1 MPLIDLHTHYPMHTK
16 FPPRIGSDV
25 PDAGKKLEFWAAN
38 LLLNY
43 NAGHPRVTLD
53 EFEAG
58 SPGGVG
64 SVLYDPD
71 DEFFR
76 ESKPRPQAFG
86 NLIAQMD
93 NVEKEIAASR
103 GAVHLAKNPG
113 DLSRYLQ
120 NGQRFLFH
128 CIEGAL
134 AFGGDP
140 ANVASAAARGV
151 AYVII
156 AHLFFRG
163 VATCA
168 NAFPFLPDELFRDLN
183 PDQDDQTGLTPLG
196 EDIVS
201 EVFRNRMLVD
211 VTHCTDRARADIF
224 RIAQKYPGSPVI
236 SSHNGVQQESN
247 YGLNLSDEALK
258 QIADTG
264 GVIGVILF
272 PHWLRQPNEQIFGAD
287 GFPLVFDTIQHI
299 ANVVGFDHVAIG
311 SDLDG
316 FIKPVKGCETYAQTP
331 ALVAAIQARFPQN
344 ADNILSGNALRVL
357 NAGWKGVG
365 NV

>member
-1 MPLIDLHTHYPMHTK
+1 MHTK
-16 FPPRIGSDV
+16 FPPRVGSDF

-43 NAGHPRVTLD
+43 TAGHPRVTLG
-53 EFEAG
+53 ELEAG
-58 SPGGVG
+58 SPGGAG

-76 ESKPRPQAFG
+76 DSKPRPQAFQ
-86 NLIAQMD
+86 NLLAQMD
-93 NVEKEIAASR
+93 NVEKEIGASR
-103 GAVHLAKNPG
+103 GAVQLARNPAEVKNYFQ
-113 DLSRYLQ
+113 S
-120 NGQRFLFH
+120 GQRFLFH
-128 CIEGAL
+128 CIEGAF

-140 ANVASAAARGV
+140 ANVAVAAARGV

-163 VATCA
+163 VASCA
-168 NAFPFLPDELFRDLN
+168 NAIPFLPDELFQELN
-183 PDQDDQTGLTPLG
+183 PDQDEQTGLTPLG

-201 EVFRNRMLVD
+201 EVFRTRMLVD

-236 SSHNGVQQESN
+236 SSHNGVQQDSN
-247 YGLNLSDEALK
+247 YPLNLSDEAIK

-272 PHWLRQPNEQIFGAD
+272 PHWLRQPDEQIFGAD
-287 GFPLVFDTIQHI
+287 GFTLLFNTIQHI
-299 ANVVGFDHVAIG
+299 ADVAGFDHVAIG

-316 FIKPVKGCETYAQTP
+316 FITPVKGCETYGQTP
-331 ALVAAIQARFPQN
+331 ALVSAIQARFPHD
-344 ADNILSGNALRVL
+344 ADNILFGNALRVL
-357 NAGWKGVG
+357 NAGWKGV
-365 NV
+365 